1 MELFILF
8 LKLTISII
16 VFTILICLA
25 IFFLVKLIMALKDF
39 FQALFNKRTWSS
51 EKEDEDENEFFP

>member
-16 VFTILICLA
+16 VLTVLICLA
-25 IFFLVKLIMALKDF
+25 IFFLGKLIVALKDF
-39 FQALFNKRTWSS
+39 FQALFDKKTWSS
-51 EKEDEDENEFFP
+51 EEEEDEGEFFP

>member
-16 VFTILICLA
+16 VLTILICLA
-25 IFFLVKLIMALKDF
+25 IFFLGKLIIALKDF
-39 FQALFNKRTWSS
+39 LQALFNKRTWSS
-51 EKEDEDENEFFP
+51 EEEDEGDFFP

>member
-16 VFTILICLA
+16 VLTILICLA
-25 IFFLVKLIMALKDF
+25 MFFLGKLIVALKDF
-39 FQALFNKRTWSS
+39 FQALFDKRTWSS
-51 EKEDEDENEFFP
+51 EEEEEDDSEIFP